1 MNNISLY
8 LKESYNEL
16 INKVSWPSLTELL
29 GATKIVIIASIIFT
43 IIVLIIDLISK
54 SSTNLF
60 YGINV

>member
-16 INKVSWPSLTELL
+16 INKVSWPSLPELL

-43 IIVLIIDLISK
+43 LLVLVIDLISK
-54 SSTNLF
+54 TSTNFF

>member
-1 MNNISLY
+1 MNNIGLY

-16 INKVSWPSLTELL
+16 INKVSWPSLIELL

-43 IIVLIIDLISK
+43 LIVLVIDLISK

-60 YGINV
+60 YGINI